1 MDSFLKKPVAAK
13 LAAVIA
19 LSISIAALGYSL
31 ITYGLPEWTSHRPP
45 QTSAPARRDQAGPLD
60 PRITDHGTH
69 LVYVPAGVSF
79 DKKYW
84 LLFALSPSGD
94 APSMILK
101 WRKVADRHEWI
112 LAASKESRN
121 GLPFDI
127 GLGMLR
133 TELHDV
139 KQKYRVDER
148 RVIFTGLSG
157 GGMAS
162 HAFVKFYPHLV
173 SAVII
178 NTGMMERSFMTEH
191 YPEQKL
197 AVFLASPTDFRYKEM
212 HRDLAFLESHKWKTK
227 WIEFPGGHRLA
238 PDEVCE
244 QAAQWLEENLG
255 G

>member
-1 MDSFLKKPVAAK
+1 
-13 LAAVIA
+13 
-19 LSISIAALGYSL
+19 
-31 ITYGLPEWTSHRPP
+31 
-45 QTSAPARRDQAGPLD
+45 
-60 PRITDHGTH
+60 
-69 LVYVPAGVSF
+69 VSF

-101 WRKVADRHEWI
+101 WRKVADRHTWI
-112 LAASKESRN
+112 LAASKESKN
-121 GLPFDI
+121 GVPFVV
-127 GLGMLR
+127 GLGIIDSELR
-133 TELHDV
+133 EV
-139 KQKYRVDER
+139 KQRYPVDDG

-157 GGMAS
+157 GGMVS
-162 HAFVKFYPHLV
+162 HAFAKFYPHLV

-178 NTGMMERSFMTEH
+178 NTGMMEQSFMTAD
-191 YPEQKL
+191 YPDQKL

-238 PDEVCE
+238 PEEVCE

-255 G
+255 GW

>member
-1 MDSFLKKPVAAK
+1 MDSFLKKPVAAR
-13 LAAVIA
+13 LAALIG

-31 ITYGLPEWTSHRPP
+31 ITYDLLEWTSPRPP
-45 QTSAPARRDQAGPLD
+45 QGSAPSPRDRWAPLD

-69 LVYVPAGVSF
+69 MVYVPDGVSF
-79 DKKYW
+79 DKKCW

-101 WRKVADRHEWI
+101 WRKVADRHGWI
-112 LAASKESRN
+112 LAASKESKN
-121 GLPFDI
+121 GLPFDV
-127 GLGMLR
+127 GLGMIDSELR
-133 TELHDV
+133 EV
-139 KQKYRVDER
+139 KQRYPVDER

-162 HAFVKFYPHLV
+162 HAFAKFHPLLV

-178 NTGMMERSFMTEH
+178 NTGMMEQSFMTAD

-212 HRDLAFLESHKWKTK
+212 HRDLAFLESHRWKTK

-244 QAAQWLEENLG
+244 QAAQWLEENLQ
-255 G
+255 